1 MFTLK
6 ELSKDLKVTKR
17 TLFRWIKLGKLKVVR
32 IDNLIRVEDK
42 EYNRLVGTTK
52 KYSRLRK

>member
-42 EYNRLVGTTK
+42 EYNRLLGTTK
-52 KYSRLRK
+52 KNSRLRK